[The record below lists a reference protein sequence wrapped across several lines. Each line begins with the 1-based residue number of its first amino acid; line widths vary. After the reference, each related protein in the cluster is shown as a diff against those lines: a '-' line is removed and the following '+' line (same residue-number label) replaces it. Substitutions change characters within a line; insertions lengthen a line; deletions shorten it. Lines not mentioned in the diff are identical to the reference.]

1 MIDDLDRTLRQLLA
15 AELPAI
21 RSGGVEVAFNQPT
34 HDWSKNLGKP
44 TLNFF
49 LYDVR
54 DNPVLRRHQWQ
65 QTPAPGATPREDHT
79 VRQRRTPLRID
90 CFYLVTAWSPA
101 DAQTRPFEEHNLLTQ
116 CLIALAR
123 YPVLNRLAGDQL
135 MEGRQWSPRSAAAN
149 GRNGQEH
156 QTQAALSMLA
166 GALDTQEYEIRARLA
181 SHDVMTNPAELWG
194 SLDNEIRAGFS
205 YVVTLPID
213 PWVGMEQVAGEV
225 GAATFTATAMHASEQ
240 APEDRSVTL
249 FHPSADAPSSASPS
263 MSSLPVAP
271 STTRHKLGGC
281 VRSEGGGAGV
291 AGVTVNLL
299 EIELHRGGKNIG
311 LMKTTRTDLAG
322 RFRFAGLPAGDYVI
336 VVGADLNRPLAA
348 MEVAVPWSSGDQ
360 GGAVDI
366 VIGSSP

>member
-15 AELPAI
+15 VELPAV
-21 RSGGVEVAFNQPT
+21 RGGGVEVAFNQPT

-65 QTPAPGATPREDHT
+65 QTPASGATPREDHT

-101 DAQTRPFEEHNLLTQ
+101 DAQTRPFEEHNLLAQ

-123 YPVLNRLAGDQL
+123 YPVLNRLEGDQL
-135 MEGRQWSPRSAAAN
+135 VEGRRWTPPPAAN

-156 QTQAALSMLA
+156 QTQTTLSILV

-194 SLDNEIRAGFS
+194 ALDNEIRAGFS

-225 GAATFTATAMHASEQ
+225 DTAQFTAKVVHPPEQ
-240 APEDRSVTL
+240 QPEDRSVTL
-249 FHPSADAPSSASPS
+249 FHPPPNAPPTFASV
-263 MSSLPVAP
+263 VAT
-271 STTRHKLGGC
+271 STTRHKLGGV
-281 VRSEGGGAGV
+281 VRDERGGAGI

-299 EIELHRGGKNIG
+299 ELELHRGEKNIG
-311 LMKTTRTDLAG
+311 LMKTMRTDAAG
-322 RFRFAGLPAGDYVI
+322 RFRFAALPTGNYVI
-336 VVGADLNRPLAA
+336 VVGADLSHPLAT
-348 MEVAVPWSSGDQ
+348 MEITVPC
-360 GGAVDI
+360 GAIDI
-366 VIGSSP
+366 VIGVAANG

>member
-15 AELPAI
+15 VELPAV

-65 QTPAPGATPREDHT
+65 QTPASGATPREDHT
-79 VRQRRTPLRID
+79 LRQRRTPLRID

-101 DAQTRPFEEHNLLTQ
+101 DAQTRPFEEHNLLAQ

-135 MEGRQWSPRSAAAN
+135 MEGRSWTTPPTTAN

-156 QTQAALSMLA
+156 QAQAAVSMLA

-225 GAATFTATAMHASEQ
+225 GAATFKALVIHAPEL
-240 APEDRSVTL
+240 APEDRSATL
-249 FHPSADAPSSASPS
+249 FHPSPDAPPPAPSSS
-263 MSSLPVAP
+263 VAA
-271 STTRHKLGGC
+271 STTRHKLGGV
-281 VRSEGGGAGV
+281 VRGKRGGAGI

-299 EIELHRGGKNIG
+299 EVELHRGVKNIG
-311 LMKTTRTDLAG
+311 LMKTTRTDAAG
-322 RFRFAGLPAGDYVI
+322 RFRFAGLPAGGYVI
-336 VVGADLNRPLAA
+336 VVGADLSRPLATV
-348 MEVAVPWSSGDQ
+348 EITVPHAGGEH
-360 GGAVDI
+360 GGAIDI
-366 VIGSSP
+366 VIGRAT

>member
-1 MIDDLDRTLRQLLA
+1 VIDDLDRTLRQLLA
-15 AELPAI
+15 VELPAV
-21 RSGGVEVAFNQPT
+21 RSGAVEVAFNQPT

-65 QTPAPGATPREDHT
+65 ALAEPGGAPREDHT

-101 DAQTRPFEEHNLLTQ
+101 DAQTRPFEEHNLLAQ

-135 MEGRQWSPRSAAAN
+135 AAGRSWTPRPVTAN
-149 GRNGQEH
+149 GRNGQA
-156 QTQAALSMLA
+156 QQAQALSMLA

-194 SLDNEIRAGFS
+194 SLDNEMRAGFS

-213 PWVGMEQVAGEV
+213 PWVGMEQAASEV
-225 GAATFTATAMHASEQ
+225 GAATFTAKAIHPLAP

-249 FHPSADAPSSASPS
+249 FHPPPDAPPPAPFPAARPSAPSSA
-263 MSSLPVAP
+263 
-271 STTRHKLGGC
+271 STTRHKLGGV
-281 VRSEGGGAGV
+281 VRGERGGAGI
-291 AGVTVNLL
+291 AGVTVSLL
-299 EIELHRGGKNIG
+299 EAELHRGVKNIG
-311 LMKTTRTDLAG
+311 LMKTTHTDAAG
-322 RFRFAGLPAGDYVI
+322 RFRFAALPAGAYVI
-336 VVGADLNRPLAA
+336 VVGADLHRPLATV
-348 MEVAVPWSSGDQ
+348 ESTLPGE
-360 GGAVDI
+360 GAIDI
-366 VIGSSP
+366 VIGMAP

>member
-1 MIDDLDRTLRQLLA
+1 MIDDLDRTIRQLLA
-15 AELPAI
+15 VELHAV
-21 RSGGVEVAFNQPT
+21 RSGVVEVAFNQPT

-65 QTPAPGATPREDHT
+65 QTPTSGATPREDHT

-101 DAQTRPFEEHNLLTQ
+101 DAQSRPFEEHNLLTQ

-123 YPVLNRLAGDQL
+123 YPLLNRLAGDQL
-135 MEGRQWSPRSAAAN
+135 MEGRRWAPPPTTAN

-156 QTQAALSMLA
+156 QTQAAISMLA

-213 PWVGMEQVAGEV
+213 PWAVMEQIAGEV
-225 GAATFTATAMHASEQ
+225 NGATFTAKVIRPPEQ
-240 APEDRSVTL
+240 APADRSVTL
-249 FHPSADAPSSASPS
+249 FHPSPDASPPTPSS
-263 MSSLPVAP
+263 PVAV
-271 STTRHKLGGC
+271 STTRHKLGGV
-281 VRSEGGGAGV
+281 VRGERGGVGIAGV
-291 AGVTVNLL
+291 AVNLL
-299 EIELHRGGKNIG
+299 EHELHRGEKNIG
-311 LMKTTRTDLAG
+311 LMKTTRTGAAG

-336 VVGADLNRPLAA
+336 VVGADLDRPLA
-348 MEVAVPWSSGDQ
+348 MVEITVPDSSSEH
-360 GGAVDI
+360 GGVIDI
-366 VIGSSP
+366 VIGAAA